1 MQDSLRRF
9 QFLWDI
15 TYLCWNLTTMGYEI
29 TPWGPAASQLRV
41 FINYA
46 LPSRGLSR
54 LLGWLLGRL
63 YARWCTRRMVKD
75 AIAQFHSPA
84 A

>member
-29 TPWGPAASQLRV
+29 TPQGPAASQLRAASPSV
-41 FINYA
+41 SISWPRFDGIDA
-46 LPSRGLSR
+46 LECERCDDPG
-54 LLGWLLGRL
+54 
-63 YARWCTRRMVKD
+63 
-75 AIAQFHSPA
+75 SPHCSLA
-84 A
+84 VSAVRY

>member
-29 TPWGPAASQLRV
+29 TPQGPAASQLRV
-41 FINYA
+41 FIDYA

-54 LLGWLLGRL
+54 LLGVAAWPTLCALVYEADGEGRDR
-63 YARWCTRRMVKD
+63 AV
-75 AIAQFHSPA
+75 
-84 A
+84 